1 MQGTTSVIKAVATW
15 LLALMLTIA
24 AAVVVIY
31 FVNAKVYGPGHQV
44 SSYFQALREG
54 DGERALGLLAA
65 KVPEAN
71 AALLD
76 GPALKASAADLEVLE
91 IREPR
96 PAGDDRVD
104 IDVTYA
110 LGEEEGQSTFRLT
123 RTEKQ
128 WLFFDRW
135 NFVPSVLPTVTVS
148 APSQQEAVLNGVQV
162 ALPEETTT
170 FASFYPARVEASYDS
185 EFFAAPAQSGVLASP
200 QDTASLVLAT
210 EATEALTSAVDAK
223 VRDFLAG
230 CTSAQDRLAP
240 PGCPF
245 FHFTDNRVQLP
256 IVWEIT
262 EYPEVNIRAVS
273 GNWVLSPLNG
283 KARLTA
289 EQTDLFSGVKS
300 PLEVEKDFSFAAQL
314 SVGSGEV
321 SVSPLI
327 D

>member
-1 MQGTTSVIKAVATW
+1 
-15 LLALMLTIA
+15 MLTIA

-76 GPALKASAADLEVLE
+76 GPALKAAAADLEVLE

-96 PAGDDRVD
+96 AAGDDRVD
-104 IDVTYA
+104 IDVIYA

-262 EYPEVNIRAVS
+262 EYPEVNIRSVS

>member
-1 MQGTTSVIKAVATW
+1 
-15 LLALMLTIA
+15 MLTVA

-31 FVNAKVYGPGHQV
+31 FVNTKVYGPEHQV
-44 SSYFQALREG
+44 SSYFDALRDG

-65 KVPEAN
+65 KVPESN
-71 AALLD
+71 AALLNGD
-76 GPALKASAADLEVLE
+76 ALKASAADLEVLE
-91 IREPR
+91 ISEPR
-96 PAGDDRVD
+96 SAGDSRVD
-104 IDVTYA
+104 IDVSYS
-110 LGEEEGQSTFRLT
+110 LGGEQAQSTFRLD
-123 RTEKQ
+123 RTQKQ
-128 WLFFDRW
+128 WLFFDQW
-135 NFVPSVLPTVTVS
+135 SFVPSVLPTVTVS
-148 APSQQEAVLNGVQV
+148 APSQREAVLNGVRV

-185 EFFAAPAQSGVLASP
+185 EFFAAPAQSGTLASP
-200 QDTASLVLAT
+200 RDTVALILAT
-210 EATEALTSAVDAK
+210 EATEALTNAVDAE

-230 CTSAQDRLAP
+230 CTSVQDRLAP

-262 EYPEVNIRAVS
+262 QYPEVNIRAVS
-273 GNWVLSPLNG
+273 GKWVLSPLSG

-289 EQTDLFSGVKS
+289 VQTDLFSGVKS
-300 PLEVEKDFSFAAQL
+300 PLEVEKDFSFAANL

-321 SVSPLI
+321 SVTPII

>member
-1 MQGTTSVIKAVATW
+1 
-15 LLALMLTIA
+15 MLTIA

-31 FVNAKVYGPGHQV
+31 FVNTKVYGPGHQV
-44 SSYFQALREG
+44 SSYFNALRDG

-65 KVPEAN
+65 KVPESN

-76 GPALKASAADLEVLE
+76 GDALKASAADLEVLE
-91 IREPR
+91 ISEPR
-96 PAGDDRVD
+96 TAGDNRVD
-104 IDVTYA
+104 IDVSYA
-110 LGEEEGQSTFRLT
+110 LAGNEARTTFRLD

-135 NFVPSVLPTVTVS
+135 SFVPSVLPTVTVS
-148 APSQQEAVLNGVQV
+148 APSQQEAVLNGVRV

-200 QDTASLVLAT
+200 RDTVALILAT
-210 EATEALTSAVDAK
+210 EATETLTNAVDAE
-223 VRDFLAG
+223 VREFLAG

-262 EYPEVNIRAVS
+262 QYPEVNIRAVS
-273 GNWVLSPLNG
+273 GNWVLSPLSG

-289 EQTDLFSGVKS
+289 VQTDLFSGVKS

-314 SVGSGEV
+314 SVGAGEV
-321 SVSPLI
+321 SVTPII

>member
-1 MQGTTSVIKAVATW
+1 MHGTTSVIKAVATW

-44 SSYFQALREG
+44 SSYFDALQEG

-65 KVPEAN
+65 KVPQSN

-76 GPALKASAADLEVLE
+76 GDALRAAAADLELVQ
-91 IREPR
+91 IGEPR
-96 PAGDDRVD
+96 DAGEDRVD

-110 LGEEEGQSTFRLT
+110 MGAEEAQSTFRLT
-123 RTEKQ
+123 RTEKH
-128 WLFFDRW
+128 WLFFDQW
-135 NFVPSVLPTVTVS
+135 SFVPSVLPTVTVS
-148 APSQQEAVLNGVQV
+148 APSQREAVLNGVQV

-170 FASFYPARVEASYDS
+170 FASFYPTRVEASYES
-185 EFFAAPAQSGVLASP
+185 EFFAAPAESGVLTSP
-200 QDTASLVLAT
+200 RDTVSLVLAT
-210 EATEALTSAVDAK
+210 EATEALRNAVDAK

-230 CTSAQDRLAP
+230 CTGAQDRLAP

-245 FHFTDNRVQLP
+245 FHFTDNRVQPP

-262 EYPEVNIRAVS
+262 QYPEVNIRSVS
-273 GNWVLSPLNG
+273 GKWVLSPLNG

-314 SVGSGEV
+314 SVGAGEV
-321 SVSPLI
+321 SVTPLI